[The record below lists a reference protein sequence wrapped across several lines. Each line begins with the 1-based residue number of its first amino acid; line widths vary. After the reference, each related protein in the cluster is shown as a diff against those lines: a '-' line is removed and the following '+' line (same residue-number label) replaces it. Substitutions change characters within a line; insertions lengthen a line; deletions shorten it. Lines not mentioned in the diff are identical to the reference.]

1 MADDRGQVSWLG
13 ALRRTFPEPRKRSSG
28 ISDASAPVH
37 SGGTAPASHRTSLDH
52 RSMNRP
58 SIPPPPNESPTPRY
72 NRRPTSRHRLGD
84 YDAALSRRKP
94 GFESPW
100 RYLCGMHAAEGVRQ
114 AKREGRI
121 TKA

>member
-13 ALRRTFPEPRKRSSG
+13 ALRRTFPERRKHSSG

-58 SIPPPPNESPTPRY
+58 SIPPAPKRIANPSLQSPA
-72 NRRPTSRHRLGD
+72 
-84 YDAALSRRKP
+84 DAR
-94 GFESPW
+94 
-100 RYLCGMHAAEGVRQ
+100 VV
-114 AKREGRI
+114 
-121 TKA
+121 